1 MKLTSKCKQYL
12 HYFTLQQE
20 KAWSHEGCDSLRMVA
35 TSYRKW
41 TQITRTICIF
51 GHTCETSLRLIYH
64 LSQVNVR
71 RPCDGRNWSYNYLP
85 LTASD
90 RKNVCHRPHA
100 SLRSPAAYIWHMCD
114 HPCSAYDIPAITC
127 VHRMDVVCLSACCPK
142 YLYCSVF
149 VLRYAFTVRKDAN
162 YIFAVS

>member
-1 MKLTSKCKQYL
+1 MDVVCLSACFPKCFVLFCFCFCMHSWFAKTQIIFLMYHSNL
-12 HYFTLQQE
+12 LKHSNFMR
-20 KAWSHEGCDSLRMVA
+20 WSHEGCDSLRMVA

-41 TQITRTICIF
+41 TQITRTSCIF

-71 RPCDGRNWSYNYLP
+71 RPCDGRNWSYRYIP

-100 SLRSPAAYIWHMCD
+100 SLPSPAAYMWHMCD
-114 HPCSAYDIPAITC
+114 HPRSA
-127 VHRMDVVCLSACCPK
+127 
-142 YLYCSVF
+142 
-149 VLRYAFTVRKDAN
+149 
-162 YIFAVS
+162 